1 MESPEFYLHMIIG
14 AGLDQNSLDTA
25 QRLSELKRE
34 LGFLEHTIVTH
45 LQPKYTAPVE
55 YLDEVQLQS

>member
-34 LGFLEHTIVTH
+34 LKSLEHTIVTH
-45 LQPKYTAPVE
+45 L
-55 YLDEVQLQS
+55 